1 MTNEGTSGATFAL
14 THDLKSPINHLYT
27 ASDKNRSSQ
36 TNPFQNMTYDN
47 FTINAQEAIL
57 AAQRLAASLQQQTVD
72 TPHMIKGILE
82 ASEDSAKFIF
92 QKVGV
97 SIPQLVKALDETI
110 ATYPKVTGSDKQYLT
125 DTSNKALAEAKK
137 LLAEFGDEFISTE
150 IMLLGIIKG
159 SSKGAQI
166 LKDQGASLE
175 SLKAAI
181 KELRG
186 NKHVTDQNMEN
197 LYNALKKYG
206 INLNQRALDGQLD
219 PIIGRDEEIRRILHI
234 LSRRK
239 KNNPILIG
247 EAGVGK
253 TAIVEGIAWRIVQKD
268 VPENLLTKQI
278 FVLDV
283 ASLIAGAKFK
293 GEFEERIK
301 AVVEE
306 VKSSNGEVILFIDE
320 IHTLIGAGG
329 GSGAM
334 DAANILKPALA
345 RGELRT
351 IGATTADE
359 YQKYFEEDKALVRR
373 FQTVFIDEPSVE
385 DTISILRGIQDKYE
399 TYHKIAI
406 LDEALVAAAELS
418 HRYIADRQL
427 PDKAIDL
434 IDEAAAK
441 LRLELDSLPEE
452 IDEAERRLRQLE
464 IEREAIK
471 RENDPKKLKTITE
484 LIANT
489 QEKMDSLKA
498 SWKNEKD
505 IVDSIQNIKK
515 HIDELE
521 HEATVAERESNYE
534 KVAKIRYGELVTEK
548 AKLSEAE
555 TRLKALPK
563 ESRFTNEEVTA
574 DDIAEVVSK
583 WTGIPLQKMLQS
595 EKDKMLTLEAEIG
608 KRLIGQTEAVRAVC
622 NAVRR
627 SRAGLQDPNKPIG
640 SFIFLGPS
648 GVGKT
653 ELAKALAEVLFD
665 DENAITRIDMSEY
678 QEKHSVSRLVGAPP
692 GYVGYDEGG
701 QLTEAI
707 RRRPYSIVL
716 LDEIEKAHPDTF
728 NILLQV
734 LDDGRLTD
742 NKGRVANFKN
752 TIIIMTSNMG
762 SDIILE
768 NFEDL
773 EVVGESK
780 RQDIL
785 ATTKEEVFNL
795 LKSTLK
801 PEFLNRIDDK
811 IMFLPLTKEE
821 IKKVAEL
828 LLKKIK
834 KNLSNRDL
842 NLEVNDKAL
851 SLLADIGYDPQYG
864 ARPLKRVIET
874 ELVNELAVQILAGKF
889 VAGDTIYVDADNKG
903 FVFSEDGY
911 KGNGTAPVE
920 NGGKDADLKIK
931 KRESQVD
938 KLNRATKDVND
949 LVKDIQDDDN
959 ENEGD
964 DGSEMQPKKN

>member
-1 MTNEGTSGATFAL
+1 
-14 THDLKSPINHLYT
+14 
-27 ASDKNRSSQ
+27 
-36 TNPFQNMTYDN
+36 MTYDN

-57 AAQRLAASLQQQTVD
+57 AGQRLAASLQQQTVD
-72 TPHMIKGILE
+72 TTHLIKGILE

-97 SIPQLVKALDETI
+97 SIPQLVKALDEAI
-110 ATYPKVTGSDKQYLT
+110 QTYPKVTGSEKQYLT
-125 DTSNKALAEAKK
+125 DHSNKALAEAKK

-159 SSKGAQI
+159 NSKGAQI
-166 LKDQGASLE
+166 LKDHGATLE
-175 SLKAAI
+175 GLKAAI
-181 KELRG
+181 KDLRG
-186 NKHVTDQNMEN
+186 NRHVTDQNMEN
-197 LYNALKKYG
+197 QYNALKKYG

-268 VPENLLTKQI
+268 VPENLLTKRI
-278 FVLDV
+278 FVLDI

-301 AVVEE
+301 AVIEE

-373 FQTVFIDEPSVE
+373 FQTVFIDEPSVQ

-399 TYHKIAI
+399 SYHKIAI

-471 RENDPKKLKTITE
+471 RENDPKKLKAITE

-489 QEKMDSLKA
+489 QEKLDGLKA
-498 SWKNEKD
+498 SWKNEKE

-515 HIDELE
+515 HIEELE

-548 AKLSEAE
+548 TKLSEAE
-555 TRLKALPK
+555 AKLKSFPK
-563 ESRFTNEEVTA
+563 EGRFTNEEVTA

-595 EKDKMLTLEAEIG
+595 DKDKMLSLEAEIG
-608 KRLIGQTEAVRAVC
+608 KRLIGQAEAVKAVC

-640 SFIFLGPS
+640 SFIFLGPT

-678 QEKHSVSRLVGAPP
+678 QEKHAVSRLVGAPP

-701 QLTEAI
+701 QLTEAV

-728 NILLQV
+728 NVLLQV

-773 EVVGESK
+773 EVVGEGK

-785 ATTKEEVFNL
+785 TTTKEEVFNL
-795 LKSTLK
+795 LKETLR

-811 IMFLPLTKEE
+811 IMFLPLTKDE

-834 KNLSNRDL
+834 KNLSNREL
-842 NLEVNDKAL
+842 NLEISDNAL
-851 SLLADIGYDPQYG
+851 TLLADIGYDPQYG

-874 ELVNELAVQILAGKF
+874 ELVNELAIQILAGKF
-889 VAGDTIYVDADNKG
+889 I
-903 FVFSEDGY
+903 E
-911 KGNGTAPVE
+911 
-920 NGGKDADLKIK
+920 
-931 KRESQVD
+931 
-938 KLNRATKDVND
+938 
-949 LVKDIQDDDN
+949 
-959 ENEGD
+959 
-964 DGSEMQPKKN
+964 

>member
-1 MTNEGTSGATFAL
+1 
-14 THDLKSPINHLYT
+14 
-27 ASDKNRSSQ
+27 
-36 TNPFQNMTYDN
+36 MTYDN
-47 FTINAQEAIL
+47 FTVNAQEAIL
-57 AAQRLAASLQQQTVD
+57 SAQRLAASLDQQTVD
-72 TPHMIKGILE
+72 TTHLIKGILD

-97 SIPQLVKALDETI
+97 SIPQLEKALEE
-110 ATYPKVTGSDKQYLT
+110 AVRTYPKVSGSDKQYLT
-125 DTSNKALAEAKK
+125 DHSNKALAEAKK
-137 LLAEFGDEFISTE
+137 LMAEFKDEFISTE
-150 IMLLGIIKG
+150 IMLLGIMKG

-166 LKDQGASLE
+166 LKDQGATLDG
-175 SLKAAI
+175 LKAAI
-181 KELRG
+181 RELRG
-186 NKHVTDQNMEN
+186 GRQVTDQHTEN
-197 LYNALKKYG
+197 QYNALKKYA
-206 INLNQRALDGQLD
+206 INLNQRALDGKLD
-219 PIIGRDEEIRRILHI
+219 PIIGRDDEIRRILHI

-239 KNNPILIG
+239 KNNPILVG
-247 EAGVGK
+247 DAGVGK

-268 VPENLLTKQI
+268 VPENLLTKEI
-278 FVLDV
+278 FALDI

-301 AVVEE
+301 AVIEE
-306 VKSSNGEVILFIDE
+306 AKSSNGEIILFIDE

-359 YQKYFEEDKALVRR
+359 YQKYFEQDKALVRR
-373 FQTVFIDEPSVE
+373 FQNVYIDEPSVE

-399 TYHKIAI
+399 VYHKIAI

-418 HRYIADRQL
+418 NRYIIDRHL

-452 IDEAERRLRQLE
+452 IDEADRKLKQLE

-471 RENDPKKLKTITE
+471 REKDEKKLKVINE
-484 LIANT
+484 SIANA
-489 QEKMDSLKA
+489 QEKLDQLKA
-498 SWKNEKD
+498 QWKNEKD
-505 IVDSIQNIKK
+505 IVDRIQNIRKR
-515 HIDELE
+515 IEDLE
-521 HEATVAERESNYE
+521 HEAVVAERESNFE
-534 KVAKIRYGELVTEK
+534 KVAKIRYGELVQEK
-548 AKLSEAE
+548 AKLQEAE
-555 TRLKALPK
+555 AELKQLPK

-574 DDIAEVVSK
+574 DDIAEVVSR
-583 WTGIPLQKMLQS
+583 WTGIPLQKMMKS
-595 EKDKMLTLEAEIG
+595 ETEKMLTLEDEIG
-608 KRLIGQTEAVRAVC
+608 KRLIGQKEAVRAVS

-640 SFIFLGPS
+640 SFIFLGPT

-762 SDIILE
+762 SDVILE

-773 EVVGESK
+773 ESMGEIH
-780 RQDIL
+780 REDIL

-795 LKSTLK
+795 LKEQVR

-821 IKKVAEL
+821 IKQIAML
-828 LLKKIK
+828 LLKKVK
-834 KNLSNRDL
+834 KNLANREMKLEISEKAL
-842 NLEVNDKAL
+842 NLL
-851 SLLADIGYDPQYG
+851 SDLGYDPQFG
-864 ARPLKRVIET
+864 ARPLKRVIEN
-874 ELVNELAVQILAGKF
+874 EIVNELAMQVLSGKF
-889 VAGDTIYVDADNKG
+889 VEGDTIFVDADNKG
-903 FVFSEDGY
+903 FVFSEEGY
-911 KGNGTAPVE
+911 KGDGTLPASGSSAKSKSRE
-920 NGGKDADLKIK
+920 KNLDHLKK
-931 KRESQVD
+931 
-938 KLNRATKDVND
+938 ATQDVND
-949 LVKDIQDDDN
+949 LVKDIKDEDDEED
-959 ENEGD
+959 EGQNA
-964 DGSEMQPKKN
+964 ETQPEREK

>member
-1 MTNEGTSGATFAL
+1 
-14 THDLKSPINHLYT
+14 
-27 ASDKNRSSQ
+27 
-36 TNPFQNMTYDN
+36 MTYDN

-57 AAQRLAASLQQQTVD
+57 AGQRLAASLQQQTVD
-72 TPHMIKGILE
+72 TTHMIKGILE
-82 ASEDSAKFIF
+82 ASEDSAKFLF

-97 SIPQLVKALDETI
+97 SVPQLIKALDESI
-110 ATYPKVTGSDKQYLT
+110 QTYPKVSGSDKQYLT
-125 DTSNKALAEAKK
+125 DTSNKALSEAKK
-137 LLAEFGDEFISTE
+137 LLPEFGDEFISTE
-150 IMLLGIIKG
+150 IMLLGIMKG
-159 SSKGAQI
+159 NSKGAQI
-166 LKDQGASLE
+166 LKDQGATLE
-175 SLKAAI
+175 GLKAAI

-186 NKHVTDQNMEN
+186 GRKVSDQNTEN
-197 LYNALKKYG
+197 QYNALKKFG
-206 INLNQRALDGQLD
+206 IHLNQRALDGKLD

-247 EAGVGK
+247 DAGVGK
-253 TAIVEGIAWRIVQKD
+253 TAIVEGIAWRIVKKD

-278 FVLDV
+278 YVLDI
-283 ASLIAGAKFK
+283 AALIAGAKFK

-301 AVVEE
+301 AVIEE
-306 VKSSNGEVILFIDE
+306 VKSSNGEIILFIDE

-329 GSGAM
+329 GGGAM

-359 YQKYFEEDKALVRR
+359 YQKYFEADKALVRR

-399 TYHKIAI
+399 VYHKIAI

-418 HRYIADRQL
+418 HRYIADRHL

-452 IDEAERRLRQLE
+452 IDQADRKLRQLE
-464 IEREAIK
+464 IEREAVK
-471 RENDPKKLKTITE
+471 REKDDKKLKVITE
-484 LIANT
+484 TIANT
-489 QEKMDSLKA
+489 QEKLDTLKA
-498 SWKNEKD
+498 TWKNEKEL
-505 IVDSIQNIKK
+505 VDSIQNIRKK
-515 HIDELE
+515 IDELE

-534 KVAKIRYGELVTEK
+534 KVAKIRYGELVAEK
-548 AKLSEAE
+548 AKLTEAE
-555 TRLKALPK
+555 TKLHALPS

-574 DDIAEVVSK
+574 DDIAEVVSR
-583 WTGIPLQKMLQS
+583 WTGIPLQKMMQS
-595 EKDKMLTLEAEIG
+595 EKEKMLHLEEEIG
-608 KRLIGQTEAVRAVC
+608 QRLIGQAEAVKSVS

-640 SFIFLGPS
+640 SFIFLGPT

-665 DENAITRIDMSEY
+665 DESAITRIDMSEY
-678 QEKHSVSRLVGAPP
+678 QEKHAVSRLVGAPP

-701 QLTEAI
+701 QLTEAV

-728 NILLQV
+728 NVLLQV

-752 TIIIMTSNMG
+752 TIVIMTSNMG
-762 SDIILE
+762 SEVILE

-773 EVVGESK
+773 EALGEGQ
-780 RQDIL
+780 RADII

-795 LKSTLK
+795 LKETLR

-811 IMFLPLTKEE
+811 IMFLPLSKEE
-821 IKKVAEL
+821 IKKIALL

-834 KNLSNRDL
+834 KNLANREL
-842 NLEVNDKAL
+842 NLEISDKAL
-851 SLLADIGYDPQYG
+851 NLLADLGYDPQFG
-864 ARPLKRVIET
+864 ARPLKRVIEV
-874 ELVNELAVQILAGKF
+874 ELVNELAMQVLSGQF
-889 VAGDTIYVDADNKG
+889 SEGDTIYVDADNKG
-903 FVFSEDGY
+903 FVFSEEGFKGDGSAPPSG
-911 KGNGTAPVE
+911 KGAKDTAQ
-920 NGGKDADLKIK
+920 
-931 KRESQVD
+931 KREQNLD
-938 KLNRATKDVND
+938 KLKKATKEVDD
-949 LVKDIQDDDN
+949 LVKDIKEDDEDD
-959 ENEGD
+959 EGRQT
-964 DGSEMQPKKN
+964 EAEPKK